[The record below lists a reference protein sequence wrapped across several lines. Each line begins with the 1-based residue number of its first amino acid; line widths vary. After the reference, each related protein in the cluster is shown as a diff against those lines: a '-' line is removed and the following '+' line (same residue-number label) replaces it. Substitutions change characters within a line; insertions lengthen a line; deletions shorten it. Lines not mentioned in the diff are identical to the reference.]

1 MWRVYNLRHT
11 TVFTYSHAN
20 TPLGQSERAYYLSYF
35 IKRDKT
41 SVNASCIRQK
51 LSVIIFCVC
60 RHYFLMSDHSL
71 VEKVDM
77 IVAISS
83 TATRGEE
90 NFEKAKGVLESIIT
104 EYGRERLHYGVIFF
118 GKPPRTIVRLRDIF
132 DSDIKLVDTISS
144 LPRDKGRADLA
155 EVCNVPQ
162 ESHFLS
168 LFDSAKIDKSIQ

>member
-1 MWRVYNLRHT
+1 M
-11 TVFTYSHAN
+11 
-20 TPLGQSERAYYLSYF
+20 
-35 IKRDKT
+35 IKT

-51 LSVIIFCVC
+51 LSVIIFYVC
-60 RHYFLMSDHSL
+60 LHYFLMSDRSH

-90 NFEKAKGVLESIIT
+90 NFEKAKAVLESIIT

-132 DSDIKLVDTISS
+132 DSDVKLIDAINS
-144 LPRDKGRADLA
+144 LPRDKGSADVA
-155 EVCNVPQ
+155 EVCNVP
-162 ESHFLS
+162 
-168 LFDSAKIDKSIQ
+168 

>member
-1 MWRVYNLRHT
+1 MV
-11 TVFTYSHAN
+11 
-20 TPLGQSERAYYLSYF
+20 
-35 IKRDKT
+35 KT

-51 LSVIIFCVC
+51 LSVLIFYVC
-60 RHYFLMSDHSL
+60 LRYFLMSDRSH

-132 DSDIKLVDTISS
+132 DSDIKLIDAINA
-144 LPRDKGRADLA
+144 LPRDRGSADVA
-155 EVCNVPQ
+155 EVCYVP
-162 ESHFLS
+162 
-168 LFDSAKIDKSIQ
+168 

>member
-1 MWRVYNLRHT
+1 M
-11 TVFTYSHAN
+11 
-20 TPLGQSERAYYLSYF
+20 
-35 IKRDKT
+35 IKT

-51 LSVIIFCVC
+51 LSVLIFYVC
-60 RHYFLMSDHSL
+60 LRYFLMSDRSH

-132 DSDIKLVDTISS
+132 DSDIKLIDAINA
-144 LPRDKGRADLA
+144 LPRDRGSADVA
-155 EVCNVPQ
+155 EVCYVP
-162 ESHFLS
+162 
-168 LFDSAKIDKSIQ
+168 